1 MINIKAAG
9 AVERL
14 SEKSAYLDAFFR
26 TVKKVVPAEKFP
38 LFFKE
43 LHIDGEVPVEKVE
56 TLLQEVKD
64 IEAILKT
71 IKPDPKLLEDP
82 DFQATPDLQTRYLNS
97 KATNLAE
104 WFQTQQ
110 KLNMFEVLIYN
121 IDYARRKNAP
131 VYIKYYLM

>member
-1 MINIKAAG
+1 MINIKAWVRLEA
-9 AVERL
+9 L

-26 TVKKVVPAEKFP
+26 AVKKVVPAEQFP

-56 TLLQEVKD
+56 SLLTEVKD

-82 DFQATPDLQTRYLNS
+82 DFEATPDLHTRYLNS
-97 KATNLAE
+97 KATHLAE